1 MKKVFFIGKFNDAFE
16 EIKTYLAQFFSVQ
29 VCVDNLSV
37 MLSVLKLSQPD
48 ILVLNTTDMGETKE
62 EFIKALKDY
71 GELGRKEL
79 DEILGG
85 EPLMLD
91 DIHEVDSMYVGRG
104 RLYFSYLAPERDNR
118 AFEREI
124 SVEDYDDYD
133 IRLIYD
139 YLINN

>member
-1 MKKVFFIGKFNDAFE
+1 MENNKKQALYESIMKDVAKIVKHSINEMGKSPRHISNR
-16 EIKTYLAQFFSVQ
+16 
-29 VCVDNLSV
+29 
-37 MLSVLKLSQPD
+37 M
-48 ILVLNTTDMGETKE
+48 
-62 EFIKALKDY
+62 FIKALKDY

-91 DIHEVDSMYVGRG
+91 DIHEVDSMYVGGG

-118 AFEREI
+118 AFEREMSI
-124 SVEDYDDYD
+124 EDYDDYV
-133 IRLIYD
+133 IKLIYD

>member
-62 EFIKALKDY
+62 EFIKALK
-71 GELGRKEL
+71 ENFSH
-79 DEILGG
+79 I
-85 EPLMLD
+85 PL
-91 DIHEVDSMYVGRG
+91 
-104 RLYFSYLAPERDNR
+104 
-118 AFEREI
+118 I
-124 SVEDYDDYD
+124 SLEMSWCRS
-133 IRLIYD
+133 IWRFKQI
-139 YLINN
+139 